1 MLFLLIVRV
10 HAQLILLRRKVPL
23 DLTNILLER
32 SGQNFFA
39 LISAHL
45 ILVRVNFCD
54 SEAIEVLD
62 RRDFCCESG
71 SPPIGTLWTRARFA
85 QFSALLLLC
94 TVEALGWKL
103 LDLRF
108 LFGERMPIIELKLHR

>member
-23 DLTNILLER
+23 ELSILLER
-32 SGQNFFA
+32 SGQNLFA

-45 ILVRVNFCD
+45 ILVRVNFFD

-62 RRDFCCESG
+62 RRDFWCESG
-71 SPPIGTLWTRARFA
+71 SPPVGTLWTRARFA

-94 TVEALGWKL
+94 TVKALGWKL

-108 LFGERMPIIELKLHR
+108 LFG